1 MKELYEAI
9 VTQLTTEV
17 PDLKMIDFEMGQLD
31 VLALDKRPALVF
43 PCALVDISYPLCDD
57 EGEATQLVT
66 ARANIRLAFECPLP
80 TDSRATDTRRAA
92 ALAIFTIVDLVYQK
106 LQGFST
112 TEFSGF
118 SRKSQTPDN
127 RYAGI
132 KIINMIFETTFED
145 LTAYQT

>member
-9 VTQLTTEV
+9 VTRLTTEV

-31 VLALDKRPALVF
+31 VLALDKRPSLVF
-43 PCALVDISYPLCDD
+43 PCALIDISYPGCDD
-57 EGEATQLVT
+57 EGSGAQVVT

-80 TDSRATDTRRAA
+80 TDSRAPETRRSA
-92 ALAIFTIVDLVYQK
+92 ALEIFTIVDLVYAK
-106 LQGFST
+106 LQGFIT